1 MEKPKL
7 FYLYPGSIFVH
18 TDSFAVKTVL
28 GSCVSV
34 CLWDPILKAGGINHY
49 QLTFWNGKGLAT
61 PKYGNIA
68 IRQLIDKMSAIGSV
82 KINLKA
88 KIFGGASPL
97 STFSDIFEIGKENV
111 RLAKNI
117 LAEHG
122 IPIIKCNTGG
132 TNGRILVFHTHSGT
146 ALVKY
151 IEKLELKV

>member
-1 MEKPKL
+1 MNKSTP

-34 CLWDPILKAGGINHY
+34 CLWDPVLKAGGINHY
-49 QLTFWNGKGLAT
+49 QLTFWNGKGLPT

-68 IRQLIDKMSAIGSV
+68 IKRLIEKMSIIGSL
-82 KINLKA
+82 KTNLKA
-88 KIFGGASPL
+88 KVFGGASVL
-97 STFSDIFEIGKENV
+97 STFSDIFAIGKENV
-111 RLAKNI
+111 MLAKNT

-122 IPIIKCNTGG
+122 IPIINCNVGG
-132 TNGRILVFHTHSGT
+132 INGRIVVFYTHSGT

-151 IEKLELKV
+151 IDKLY